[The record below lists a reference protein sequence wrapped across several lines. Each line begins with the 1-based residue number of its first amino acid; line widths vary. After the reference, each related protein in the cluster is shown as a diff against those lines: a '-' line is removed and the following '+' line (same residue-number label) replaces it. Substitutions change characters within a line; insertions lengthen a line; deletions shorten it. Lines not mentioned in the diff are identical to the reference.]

1 MKEQISFKIKKI
13 NEISYYK
20 FKSIDFG
27 ESNYNELSD
36 IIKKKYFKN
45 ISDPKNIELIF
56 KNDSGITIIKNNEQW
71 KFLYAS
77 GIINQWVRKNELKLE
92 FQIENESDENIK
104 ENNYDKLESQI
115 LEKLPKQFYKDFIKY
130 NSQTSDQFNQYFFE
144 KFKTTGQNNDNEN
157 TGQKN
162 DNENTGQNNDNENTG
177 QNNENENENEKI
189 IKKIKEIITSNEDTN
204 EIINNS
210 SNEEAKENSEI
221 NLDSKIFEEK
231 FLKETFSSEIIPKQ
245 NVKGEIQ
252 EIVDKDGNFKK
263 LDENYYK
270 EGIESINQSIYESIE
285 L

>member
-115 LEKLPKQFYKDFIKY
+115 LEKLPKQFYKDFIKT
-130 NSQTSDQFNQYFFE
+130 NSQISDQFNQYFFE

-157 TGQKN
+157 EN
-162 DNENTGQNNDNENTG
+162 D
-177 QNNENENENEKI
+177 KI